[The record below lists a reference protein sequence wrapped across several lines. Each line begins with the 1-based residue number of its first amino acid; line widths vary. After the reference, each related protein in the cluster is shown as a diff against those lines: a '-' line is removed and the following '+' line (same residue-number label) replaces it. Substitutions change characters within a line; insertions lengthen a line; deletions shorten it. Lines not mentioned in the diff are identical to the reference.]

1 MTQRRKNPKNPN
13 VVSVAE
19 REKRYTAIH
28 EAGHAVAHKRLH
40 GGRFDLKETTIQ
52 RDEDSLGHCSY
63 EEILQELGMGE
74 TDEKGKYHFSHEV
87 TKLLSGYAANVVA
100 GVNPKRARRGCDS
113 DFEKAEE
120 IIAGWKLPPL
130 PEQIKA
136 ALDLMARPENRRAVD
151 LLASELLK
159 NVTVPPSDVECLLEV
174 ADGKE
179 TLELYQHEKIIE
191 QQRLADR
198 GSGGG

>member
-1 MTQRRKNPKNPN
+1 MDMAKAKQSDLKI
-13 VVSVAE
+13 
-19 REKRYTAIH
+19 TAIH

-52 RDEDSLGHCSY
+52 RDDDSLGHCSH
-63 EEILQELGMGE
+63 EEILQELGLGE
-74 TDEKGKYHFSHEV
+74 TDAKGKYHFSHEV

-113 DFEKAEE
+113 DFEKAEK
-120 IIAGWKLPPL
+120 IIAGWHLPPL
-130 PEQIKA
+130 PEQIKT

-151 LLASELLK
+151 LVASELLK
-159 NVTVPPSDVECLLEV
+159 NVAVPPSDVECLVEV
-174 ADGKE
+174 ADGKV
-179 TLELYQHEKIIE
+179 TLELYQDGKIIE